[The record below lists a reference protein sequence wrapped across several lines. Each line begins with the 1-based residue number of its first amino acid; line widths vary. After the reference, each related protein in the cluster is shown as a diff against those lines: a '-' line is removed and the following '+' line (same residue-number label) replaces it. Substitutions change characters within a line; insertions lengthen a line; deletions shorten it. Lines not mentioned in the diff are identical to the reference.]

1 MAESPTAARAG
12 IGPARLYGRLVGAE
26 VRSTAEYPASFL
38 IGVLTSGAL
47 TMLELVAVLAVF
59 GNVESLAGWTLTDA
73 LVLYGMAQ
81 TSFALADLFVGHL
94 DDLPAWIRSGR
105 LDTLLLRP
113 RRVLFQVLAGDVDL
127 RSLGKLLQGGVVL
140 AVALAGAGVTWSP
153 ARALLL
159 VVALASGAVIYA
171 SIWVVTTSVTFW
183 LIDSREVANAFT
195 YGGRQF
201 ATYPL
206 GIYGEGIRHL
216 ARLVVPLA
224 FTAYYPTVGLLGRDD
239 PLGAPAALAWAGPGV
254 ALAAVVVAAVVWR
267 TGVRSYR
274 SVGA

>member
-38 IGVLTSGAL
+38 FGVLTSGAL

-113 RRVLFQVLAGDVDL
+113 RRVLFQVLAGEVDL

-159 VVALASGAVIYA
+159 
-171 SIWVVTTSVTFW
+171 
-183 LIDSREVANAFT
+183 R
-195 YGGRQF
+195 
-201 ATYPL
+201 
-206 GIYGEGIRHL
+206 
-216 ARLVVPLA
+216 
-224 FTAYYPTVGLLGRDD
+224 
-239 PLGAPAALAWAGPGV
+239 AGPARGRGV
-254 ALAAVVVAAVVWR
+254 RAAVPAVARPAPR
-267 TGVRSYR
+267 RQL
-274 SVGA
+274 

>member
-12 IGPARLYGRLVGAE
+12 IGPARLYGHLVGAE

-113 RRVLFQVLAGDVDL
+113 RRVLFQVLAGEVDL

-171 SIWVVTTSVTFW
+171 SIWVVTTSIAFW

-216 ARLVVPLA
+216 ARLVVPIA

-239 PLGAPAALAWAGPGV
+239 PLGAPAWLAGAGP
-254 ALAAVVVAAVVWR
+254 VVAAATAVVAGLVWR

>member
-12 IGPARLYGRLVGAE
+12 IGPARLYGRLVGSE

-38 IGVLTSGAL
+38 FGVLTSGAL

-113 RRVLFQVLAGDVDL
+113 RRVLFQVLAGEVDL

-171 SIWVVTTSVTFW
+171 SIWVVTTSITFW

-254 ALAAVVVAAVVWR
+254 AAATAVVAGLVWR